1 MARTDTL
8 PHFLTDVADAIREKK
23 GTSETIQASD
33 FDTEIENLPDVG
45 EQNIVLGETIG
56 YGRKFYEGITELKNI
71 DFSGIT
77 NMFQLF
83 SGLSN
88 LKTVPTIDTT
98 GVSNM
103 PNMFQGC
110 SSLKTIPLLNTSSV
124 DNMSSMF
131 AYCYSLEDIPI
142 FDTSN
147 VTNFYN
153 MFNSCGK
160 LTDTSLNNILEMC
173 INATSY
179 TGTKTLAR
187 LGLTSNNYPISKIE
201 SLPSYQDFINAGW
214 TIGY

>member
-1 MARTDTL
+1 
-8 PHFLTDVADAIREKK
+8 
-23 GTSETIQASD
+23 
-33 FDTEIENLPDVG
+33 
-45 EQNIVLGETIG
+45 
-56 YGRKFYEGITELKNI
+56 
-71 DFSGIT
+71 
-77 NMFQLF
+77 
-83 SGLSN
+83 
-88 LKTVPTIDTT
+88 
-98 GVSNM
+98 M

-187 LGLTSNNYPISKIE
+187 LGLTSNNYPTSKIE